1 MEKEKENNI
10 ILTPTDLLCIVDM
23 VMNDDF
29 KKIDILDFITDEP
42 VQITDKLQIGT
53 KLLVSMSVIHGL
65 TNDKIAEETYKLL
78 KGD

>member
-1 MEKEKENNI
+1 MEKEKDKNI
-10 ILTPTDLLCIVDM
+10 VLTPTDLLCIVDM

-42 VQITDKLQIGT
+42 VQITDKLAIGT
-53 KLLVSMSVIHGL
+53 KVLVSMSVIHGL
-65 TNDKIAEETYKLL
+65 TNDEIAKEASKLL

>member
-65 TNDKIAEETYKLL
+65 TNDEIAEETYKLL
-78 KGD
+78 KGE